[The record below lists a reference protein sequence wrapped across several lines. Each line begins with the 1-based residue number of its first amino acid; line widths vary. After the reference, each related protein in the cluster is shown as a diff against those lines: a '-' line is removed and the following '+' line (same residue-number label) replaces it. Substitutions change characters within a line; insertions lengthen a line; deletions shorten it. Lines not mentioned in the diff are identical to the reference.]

1 MSKSGVLSLVQTRW
15 CRKVCCLH
23 AKQIW
28 KMLLALPNLLSVH
41 QPFTPVL
48 GLVHLLTDGSS
59 MLPQELCLRLAS
71 WAVTVAVPVGET
83 PPLLASGQLPGLVQT
98 AFRAEIAAALSA
110 MLFDIRAGCALVLY
124 FDCQGVVEVLPRQS
138 TWTTPR

>member
-1 MSKSGVLSLVQTRW
+1 
-15 CRKVCCLH
+15 
-23 AKQIW
+23 
-28 KMLLALPNLLSVH
+28 
-41 QPFTPVL
+41 
-48 GLVHLLTDGSS
+48 

-110 MLFDIRAGCALVLY
+110 MLFAVRAGCALVLY
-124 FDCQGVVEVLPRQS
+124 FDCQGVVDRVLGFLAGLPCPGPSSQNSDFWKRVFAAVRCRS
-138 TWTTPR
+138 EK